1 MPIVHRLSSKD
12 FFVHFAPAILCA
24 RLLLVARS
32 RFAVISRPAADP
44 KPDAIIKNK
53 IIEASVF
60 LDDKIK
66 ADAAL
71 AADCLAE
78 GKKWLDKNA
87 ADAAASRKDR
97 SAVLQDGGWDFER
110 KYAIRSVVADRYV
123 SIVRNDYMDTHG
135 AHPNSDVNTILWD
148 KAESKRISIRP
159 FFTET
164 ADNGPTMKAMLKAV
178 IASLKIEKKKRDA
191 SETATDEW
199 FKELEPNLL
208 KIGAVT
214 LAPSTEAGK
223 SSGLTFHYPPYAV
236 GPYAEGEYVA
246 FVPWETLKPYL
257 TRGRH
262 AHLRRRAAE
271 GRRGRAAV
279 ILF

>member
-1 MPIVHRLSSKD
+1 MLNSLQIACLLPTLSL
-12 FFVHFAPAILCA
+12 VCAIGMSTCA
-24 RLLLVARS
+24 
-32 RFAVISRPAADP
+32 AADP
-44 KPDAIIKNK
+44 KPDAVIKNK
-53 IIEASVF
+53 SIEARVF

-78 GKKWLDKNA
+78 GRKWLDKNA
-87 ADAAASRKDR
+87 AASRKQD
-97 SAVLQDGGWDFER
+97 AQFFKDGGWDFER
-110 KYAIRSVVADRYV
+110 KYSIRSVVTDRYV
-123 SIVRNDYMDTHG
+123 SILRNDYMDTHG

-148 KAESKRISIRP
+148 KVANKRISIRP

-164 ADNGPTMKAMLKAV
+164 ADNGATMKAMVKAV
-178 IASLKIEKKKRDA
+178 IASLKIEKKKRGT

-199 FKELEPNLL
+199 FKELAPSLL

-257 TRGRH
+257 T
-262 AHLRRRAAE
+262 AE
-271 GRRGRAAV
+271 GIRIFGGARPKDDADEGQ
-279 ILF
+279 